1 MGKLL
6 FDEPPLTVSPSLA
19 VIVGLEEAIVL
30 QQVKYWLTIN
40 EEKKANYFNGR
51 YWVYNSYREWQK
63 QFPFWSERT
72 VRRIIGRLESRGL
85 LISDNHNEAGFDK
98 TKWYTIDYEELTR
111 HEAAHKAMEETAAG

>member
-40 EEKKANYFNGR
+40 EEKKSNYFNGR
-51 YWVYNSYREWQK
+51 YWVYNSYRD
-63 QFPFWSERT
+63 
-72 VRRIIGRLESRGL
+72 GRNNFRFGL
-85 LISDNHNEAGFDK
+85 KEPCAG
-98 TKWYTIDYEELTR
+98 
-111 HEAAHKAMEETAAG
+111 